1 MSNYTVNKLAYLL
14 GVPEP
19 MISSQ
24 LSPDQKIEDFSY
36 IGEAPRIRACC
47 RARQVALFHFTG
59 GKKIFSL
66 PDSLRSYCQDGI
78 FDELQQEF
86 QDAGG
91 SWTFANRMTDSIV
104 GSVKET
110 MEAMDIPHAD
120 ILLELIFRWP
130 SQNKATFMTLS
141 QQYHNR
147 RFSFPYSTF
156 IPKPKSFEQNLRYL
170 LTSDEVLFSA
180 SPIAL
185 AISAQAGGAK
195 AEPQPAPEA
204 LDFPNATYISTPFST
219 ALIPYREG
227 TCVSYID
234 YDNIPPFIAAQ
245 ICRTAT
251 YSHPVKMF
259 YDDRARGDINTL
271 MGFPFVEFCFVER
284 LKAEKSLVDSRI
296 LTAVVQD
303 CYTDHPS
310 QAILYSSDSDF
321 FVLAPILAGEGVAFT
336 VVTQEENVS
345 PAYVEKL
352 GGHNA
357 ECCILSKAAA
367 VPSPDP
373 ELIKNLLRHQL
384 LHTTLGECKIQ
395 EITKEVLHGFAD
407 EKYHSL
413 LQKTTEAEIEK
424 LLKGAKLVVK
434 NGGVALEL

>member
-24 LSPDQKIEDFSY
+24 LSPDQNIENFSN

-66 PDSLRSYCQDGI
+66 PDSLRSYCQGGI
-78 FDELQQEF
+78 FDELQREF
-86 QDAGG
+86 LDAADP
-91 SWTFANRMTDSIV
+91 WVFANRMTDFIV
-104 GSVKET
+104 GDVKET
-110 MEAMDIPHAD
+110 MEAMNIPHAD
-120 ILLELIFRWP
+120 VLLELIFRWP
-130 SQNKATFMTLS
+130 NQNKATFMALS
-141 QQYHNR
+141 QQYHNK

-156 IPKPKSFEQNLRYL
+156 IPKPKSFEEKLRYL
-170 LTSDEVLFSA
+170 LTNDETLYSA
-180 SPIAL
+180 APIAL
-185 AISAQAGGAK
+185 AISTQAGEVK
-195 AEPQPAPEA
+195 AESQPAPEA
-204 LDFPNATYISTPFST
+204 LDFPNATYINTPFST
-219 ALIPYREG
+219 AFIPYREG

-251 YSHPVKMF
+251 RDHPVKMF

-345 PAYVEKL
+345 PAYVKKL
-352 GGHNA
+352 GEYNA
-357 ECCILSKAAA
+357 ECCILSKTAA

-373 ELIKNLLRHQL
+373 DLIKNLLRYQL
-384 LHTTLGECKIQ
+384 LYTTLGECKIQ
-395 EITKEVLHGFAD
+395 EITKEVLRGFAD

-424 LLKGAKLVVK
+424 LLNGAKLIVK